1 MGYSEYNGVGKSGS
15 KADLLKKVKA
25 FGYYVKAAA
34 PMTGIALSVI
44 LSDSAIAVIP
54 NEVAQLYLQEKVDK
68 LDYLFF
74 LCRTWFNSI
83 GKKEEK
89 GAYNSFRR
97 ACNSADY
104 DPSQIHWCFY
114 SNACGSVSEC
124 SPDSDPN
131 WPKRKGK
138 LLFVGQVS

>member
-1 MGYSEYNGVGKSGS
+1 MPNWGGATFGDVILGCRECNGVGKSGS

-44 LSDSAIAVIP
+44 ISDSAIAVIP

-74 LCRTWFNSI
+74 LYKTWFNSI

-89 GAYNSFRR
+89 APTTALERH
-97 ACNSADY
+97 ATVQTMT
-104 DPSQIHWCFY
+104 P
-114 SNACGSVSEC
+114 
-124 SPDSDPN
+124 
-131 WPKRKGK
+131 PKSIGIFTATHVAR
-138 LLFVGQVS
+138 